1 MSSEKVISTEYN
13 DLSNLK
19 TPNNNEEVSLSR
31 RVDINILLNRARKE
45 KEKENLTNLVFVGLT
60 LSLIFVVGIIL
71 SF

>member
-1 MSSEKVISTEYN
+1 MNSEKVISTEYN
-13 DLSNLK
+13 DLSHLK

-45 KEKENLTNLVFVGLT
+45 KEKENLTNLVFAGLT
-60 LSLIFVVGIIL
+60 SCLIIVAAIIL